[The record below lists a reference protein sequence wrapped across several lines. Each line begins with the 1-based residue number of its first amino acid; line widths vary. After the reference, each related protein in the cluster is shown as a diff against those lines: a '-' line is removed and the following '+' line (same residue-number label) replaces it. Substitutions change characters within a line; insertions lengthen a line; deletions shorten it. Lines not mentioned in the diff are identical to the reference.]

1 MIRCTTCG
9 SENKDNAPY
18 CISCGGRVS
27 SSQKTKYAS
36 PVKCPSCYFINP
48 PRALNCKKC
57 GVDLNME
64 VVRLAQ
70 RESIPEKRDPLNGI
84 GGWLIVVVIG
94 LCLSILISGLTTVG
108 ILFLRSSVTF
118 TADSD
123 FTLNLLLAL
132 SVVSTILPIIGLILM
147 VSKKKEFRSLMIGMQ
162 ITSFGSALINLY
174 ASDIGRY
181 NTNFNNYVA
190 IIASIAWLAYFLKSE
205 RVRKTF
211 VN

>member
-27 SSQKTKYAS
+27 SAQNTKHAS
-36 PVKCPSCYFINP
+36 PVKCYSCFFVNP
-48 PRALNCKKC
+48 PNTAMCKKC
-57 GVDLNME
+57 GKSL
-64 VVRLAQ
+64 
-70 RESIPEKRDPLNGI
+70 IPEIRNLSRQDNYTANRLVGI

-162 ITSFGSALINLY
+162 IISFGSALINLY

-181 NTNFNNYVA
+181 STNFNNYVA

-205 RVRKTF
+205 RVRNTF